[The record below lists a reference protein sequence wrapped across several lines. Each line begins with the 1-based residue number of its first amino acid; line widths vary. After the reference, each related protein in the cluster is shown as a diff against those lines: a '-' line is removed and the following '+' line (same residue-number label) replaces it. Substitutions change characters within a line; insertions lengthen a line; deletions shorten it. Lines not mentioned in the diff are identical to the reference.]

1 MHVGKLL
8 ILIQHI
14 VHRLVKSHISSS
26 VELVELLYVETT
38 IKEKEKTHFNVTV
51 KNSYQNLELTDYLV
65 EPSP

>member
-14 VHRLVKSHISSS
+14 VHRLVKSHNSSS